1 MLIKNEKNLGISKS
15 LNLIISKIDTKYI
28 ARMDAD
34 DFSYKERFQNQI
46 EFLETNEKID
56 ILGTNVDYFDLNGD
70 FLSASNLPLSM
81 DR

>member
-1 MLIKNEKNLGISKS
+1 MKKSGISKS

-70 FLSASNLPLSM
+70 FYRHLICHFLM